1 MSFCLQVGVTI
12 NNSSFNITRI
22 VTFTPFFMISN
33 RSKYTLEVAEEGKE
47 KWIPIVLQQVNL
59 QKKIFQVVSMSK
71 KRICLNT
78 Q

>member
-1 MSFCLQVGVTI
+1 MSFYSQVGVTI

-59 QKKIFQVVSMSK
+59 
-71 KRICLNT
+71 
-78 Q
+78 